1 MNYLITGSNGFIGTN
16 LKNYLDTQGHGV
28 ISIDYPT
35 DLCFYEPSTS
45 IAPIHSVIHLAAETN
60 VRESVQFPE
69 RTFLRNCQSTLKA
82 LEIARMNSSK
92 FVLASSI
99 SAEKSL
105 SPYAASKLASES
117 ICKSYQECYGLEV
130 SILRLAN
137 IFGPFSAHKTSVIA
151 KFIKNI
157 LNDKPIEIYGSGL
170 QTRDFV
176 YVEDLVSYFATS
188 DEKFTCST
196 GHQRTIIS
204 IAQMLNKIAYE
215 LVGKESP
222 IIHLEK
228 QKGELFHSAN
238 PFNITPSNSFYEQLE
253 STFQWFVDDRN

>member
-1 MNYLITGSNGFIGTN
+1 LNYLITGSNGFIGTN
-16 LKNYLDTQGHGV
+16 LKNYLETQGHEV

-60 VRESVQFPE
+60 VRDSVQFPE

-92 FVLASSI
+92 FIFASSI
-99 SAEKSL
+99 SAERSL
-105 SPYAASKLASES
+105 SPYAASKQAGES
-117 ICKSYQECYGLEV
+117 ICNAYRECYGLEIT
-130 SILRLAN
+130 ILKLAN
-137 IFGPFSAHKTSVIA
+137 IFGPHSIHKTSVIS

-157 LNDKPIEIYGSGL
+157 FDDKPLEIFGSGL

-176 YVEDLVSYFATS
+176 HVEDLVPYFDTS

-204 IAQMLNKIAYE
+204 VAQMLNKISYE
-215 LVGKESP
+215 QIGKESP
-222 IIHLEK
+222 IVHLDK
-228 QKGELFHSAN
+228 KKGELFHSAN

-253 STFQWFVDDRN
+253 STFRWFIGNYS